1 MKTKFPVTQKFV
13 RNDDCLKFDYT
24 LEILDLMG
32 WNMEDWFFKREN
44 TGKRIIK
51 KYNNN
56 EIDYNEELRDLKNF
70 YLKFKKISRQ

>member
-1 MKTKFPVTQKFV
+1 MT
-13 RNDDCLKFDYT
+13 
-24 LEILDLMG
+24 I
-32 WNMEDWFFKREN
+32 
-44 TGKRIIK
+44 GKRIIK